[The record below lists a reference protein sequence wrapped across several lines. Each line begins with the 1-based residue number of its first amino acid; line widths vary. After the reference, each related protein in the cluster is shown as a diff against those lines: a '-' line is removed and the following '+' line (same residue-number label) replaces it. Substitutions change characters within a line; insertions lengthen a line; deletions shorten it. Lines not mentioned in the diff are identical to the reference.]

1 MSTRSIILALCLG
14 NSAYAQM
21 AMPEGA
27 AGAAAPANPAAA
39 AGGNEAAVTADPT
52 CSQAMILAQ
61 GIALN
66 IADQQQELATANQLM
81 TILSANPVDTT
92 AYGAARINLLRFVNN
107 GIAIR
112 QMNQLIAPQNS
123 KATIGV
129 AVVAN
134 AQLTELGLSTNLT
147 MAGTDDL
154 AGNMNIVKMLQMN
167 FAGGIQQNMKNM
179 ADVSCQSRISDCV

>member
-1 MSTRSIILALCLG
+1 MHAPTLNVLLALCLG
-14 NSAYAQM
+14 TACAQM
-21 AMPEGA
+21 SP
-27 AGAAAPANPAAA
+27 PNPAAA
-39 AGGNEAAVTADPT
+39 AGGNEAAATADPT

-66 IADQQQELATANQLM
+66 IQDQQQELATANQLM
-81 TILSANPVDTT
+81 TILTANPVDTA
-92 AYGAARINLLRFVNN
+92 AYGAARTNLLRFVNN

-112 QMNQLIAPQNS
+112 EMNQLITPPNN
-123 KATIGV
+123 KATAGV

-154 AGNMNIVKMLQMN
+154 AGNMAIVKMLQTN

-179 ADVSCQSRISDCV
+179 ADVSAYMA

>member
-1 MSTRSIILALCLG
+1 MHASTLNSIVLALCLG
-14 NSAYAQM
+14 TTASAQI
-21 AMPEGA
+21 
-27 AGAAAPANPAAA
+27 APSPDAANPAAA
-39 AGGNEAAVTADPT
+39 AGGNVAAATAEPT

-66 IADQQQELATANQLM
+66 IMDQQQELATANQLM
-81 TILSANPVDTT
+81 TILSANPVDTA
-92 AYGAARINLLRFVNN
+92 AYGAARTNLLKFVNN

-112 QMNQLIAPQNS
+112 EMNQLITPANN
-123 KATIGV
+123 KATAGV
-129 AVVAN
+129 ATVAN

-147 MAGTDDL
+147 IAGSDDV

-179 ADVSCQSRISDCV
+179 ADVSPPPN